1 MCPFPAGDLKH
12 GRVKIVGWSSAI
24 ASSRFPNSSCI
35 LEQSSSWSVQK
46 AKAAGELLVATKDG
60 KNPRVLS
67 LWGADPTVARKD
79 KKKSLGKY
87 LQPALGTL

>member
-24 ASSRFPNSSCI
+24 ASSRFPSSSCI
-35 LEQSSSWSVQK
+35 LEQSSLWSVQK
-46 AKAAGELLVATKDG
+46 AKAAGELLVAMKDG

-67 LWGADPTVARKD
+67 LWGADPAVARKE
-79 KKKSLGKY
+79 KKSLRKY
-87 LQPALGTL
+87 LQPAFGTL